1 MSSTIQSTFVHTQD
15 KRFAVDTTFV
25 LFFLAVDFGQA
36 LQHTGIDAVLSL
48 VTLGMLLVL
57 PYFLPFEG
65 ERPDFTGWIL
75 GRGLIAVFAT
85 ILGIMYGRSVGI
97 LLPETFRFLPMTL
110 VILTALASCYLQF
123 CAMIKFRL
131 AR

>member
-1 MSSTIQSTFVHTQD
+1 
-15 KRFAVDTTFV
+15 
-25 LFFLAVDFGQA
+25 
-36 LQHTGIDAVLSL
+36 
-48 VTLGMLLVL
+48 L

-123 CAMIKFRL
+123 CAIIKFRL